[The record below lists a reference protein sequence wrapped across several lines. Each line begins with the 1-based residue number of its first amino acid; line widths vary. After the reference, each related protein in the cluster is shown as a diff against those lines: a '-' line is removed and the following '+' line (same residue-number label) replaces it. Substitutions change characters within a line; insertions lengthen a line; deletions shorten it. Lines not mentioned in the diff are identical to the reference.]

1 MEDGGKGGMDERRR
15 TRDPAN
21 RRTGEPENRRSGG
34 PAERTPRPR
43 CDNEPVSIPADSI
56 TIFAVDG
63 LPEVHPGDDLAAL
76 LGDALEKCV
85 EAGDILVITSKIVSK
100 AEGRIIEASDREGA
114 ITAETRRLVA
124 TRTSI
129 HGTTRIVETHL
140 GLVMAAAGVDASNVP
155 DGTIALLPI
164 DPDASALALATA
176 LRARLGVA
184 VGVILSDT
192 FGRPWRDGQTDV
204 AIGAAGLHV
213 VDDLRGSTD
222 TQGRTLEVTVPAI
235 ADELAG
241 AADLVKGKAAGR
253 PVAVVRGL
261 GRFVTGLD
269 AVGAKRLI
277 RVGELDMFR
286 LGSDEAER
294 QGYERGR
301 AEALAE
307 RDTERA
313 SESGTGT
320 GTGPGIDSRADRT
333 SEGYDEGYAE
343 GYTEGF
349 AEGSSKSS
357 PDSRAE

>member
-1 MEDGGKGGMDERRR
+1 M
-15 TRDPAN
+15 
-21 RRTGEPENRRSGG
+21 
-34 PAERTPRPR
+34 
-43 CDNEPVSIPADSI
+43 SIPLDAV
-56 TIFAVDG
+56 TIFAIDG
-63 LPEVHPGDDLAAL
+63 LPEIQPGDDLAAL
-76 LGDALEKCV
+76 LGDALAGTL

-100 AEGRIIEASDREGA
+100 AEGRVIRAADREAA

-124 TRTSI
+124 SRTGA

-155 DGTIALLPI
+155 DGTIALLPV
-164 DPDASALALATA
+164 DPDASALAFATA

-204 AIGAAGLHV
+204 AIGAAGLRV

-261 GRFVTGLD
+261 GRYVTGLD

-277 RVGELDMFR
+277 RVAELDMFH
-286 LGSDEAER
+286 LGS
-294 QGYERGR
+294 
-301 AEALAE
+301 AEA
-307 RDTERA
+307 R
-313 SESGTGT
+313 
-320 GTGPGIDSRADRT
+320 
-333 SEGYDEGYAE
+333 SEGYDEGYAD
-343 GYTEGF
+343 GF
-349 AEGSSKSS
+349 AEGLAESQ
-357 PDSRAE
+357 RATTED

>member
-1 MEDGGKGGMDERRR
+1 MS
-15 TRDPAN
+15 A
-21 RRTGEPENRRSGG
+21 
-34 PAERTPRPR
+34 TP
-43 CDNEPVSIPADSI
+43 EPV

-63 LPEVHPGDDLAAL
+63 LPEIHPGDDLAKA
-76 LGDALEKCV
+76 LGDALLGT
-85 EAGDILVITSKIVSK
+85 ALDGDILVITSKIVSK
-100 AEGRIIEASDREGA
+100 AEGRIIQAADREEA

-124 TRTSI
+124 SRSSI
-129 HGTTRIVETHL
+129 HGTTRIVENHL

-155 DGTIALLPI
+155 DGTIALLPV

-176 LRARLGVA
+176 LRSRLGVA
-184 VGVILSDT
+184 LGVILSDT

-269 AVGAKRLI
+269 APGAKRLI
-277 RVGELDMFR
+277 RVAELDMFR

-294 QGYERGR
+294 QGYERGHSEGR
-301 AEALAE
+301 AA
-307 RDTERA
+307 
-313 SESGTGT
+313 
-320 GTGPGIDSRADRT
+320 
-333 SEGYDEGYAE
+333 GYDEGYAA
-343 GYTEGF
+343 GFTEGQ
-349 AEGSSKSS
+349 AEGQS
-357 PDSRAE
+357 PGQSESQQDSTDD

>member
-1 MEDGGKGGMDERRR
+1 MK
-15 TRDPAN
+15 A
-21 RRTGEPENRRSGG
+21 
-34 PAERTPRPR
+34 
-43 CDNEPVSIPADSI
+43 PVAPPGDAV
-56 TIFAVDG
+56 TVFAVGG
-63 LPEVHPGDDLAAL
+63 LPEIQPGDDLAQL
-76 LGDALEKCV
+76 LGDALV
-85 EAGDILVITSKIVSK
+85 GVLSDGDILVITSKIVSK
-100 AEGRIIEASDREGA
+100 AENRLIRASDREHA
-114 ITAETRRLVA
+114 ITAETRRVVA
-124 TRTSI
+124 SRTST

-155 DGTIALLPI
+155 DGTIALLPA

-235 ADELAG
+235 ADELAA

-261 GRFVTGLD
+261 GRYVTGLD
-269 AVGAKRLI
+269 AEGAKRLI
-277 RVGELDMFR
+277 RVAELDMFR
-286 LGSDEAER
+286 LGSDEADR

-301 AEALAE
+301 AE
-307 RDTERA
+307 
-313 SESGTGT
+313 
-320 GTGPGIDSRADRT
+320 
-333 SEGYDEGYAE
+333 GYDEGYAA
-343 GYTEGF
+343 GF
-349 AEGSSKSS
+349 AEGL
-357 PDSRAE
+357 AETQQESTAD

>member
-1 MEDGGKGGMDERRR
+1 VSGLPED
-15 TRDPAN
+15 A
-21 RRTGEPENRRSGG
+21 
-34 PAERTPRPR
+34 
-43 CDNEPVSIPADSI
+43 VSV
-56 TIFAVDG
+56 FAVDG
-63 LPEVHPGDDLAAL
+63 LPEIQAGADLASL
-76 LGDALEKCV
+76 LGDAL
-85 EAGDILVITSKIVSK
+85 AGILRDGDILVITSKIVSK
-100 AEGRIIEASDREGA
+100 AEGRIVTAADREDA

-124 TRTSI
+124 SRAGT

-155 DGTIALLPI
+155 DGTIALLPL

-176 LRARLGVA
+176 LRAQLGVA

-277 RVGELDMFR
+277 RNPELDMFR
-286 LGSDEAER
+286 LGSDEADR
-294 QGYERGR
+294 QGYERG
-301 AEALAE
+301 
-307 RDTERA
+307 
-313 SESGTGT
+313 
-320 GTGPGIDSRADRT
+320 
-333 SEGYDEGYAE
+333 YDEGYAA
-343 GYTEGF
+343 GF
-349 AEGSSKSS
+349 AEGQSEGSSTEAGDGSGL
-357 PDSRAE
+357 A

>member
-1 MEDGGKGGMDERRR
+1 MSEL
-15 TRDPAN
+15 PAL
-21 RRTGEPENRRSGG
+21 
-34 PAERTPRPR
+34 PA
-43 CDNEPVSIPADSI
+43 DAVSI
-56 TIFAVDG
+56 FALDG
-63 LPEVHPGDDLAAL
+63 LPEIQPGDDLAAL
-76 LGDALEKCV
+76 LGDAFAGTLID
-85 EAGDILVITSKIVSK
+85 GDILVITSKVVSK
-100 AEGRIIEASDREGA
+100 AEGRIVRTADREDA

-124 TRTSI
+124 SRSGTY
-129 HGTTRIVETHL
+129 GTTRIVETHH

-155 DGTIALLPI
+155 DGTIALLPV

-176 LRARLGVA
+176 IRARLGVSL
-184 VGVILSDT
+184 GVILSDT

-277 RVGELDMFR
+277 RVAELDMFS
-286 LGSDEAER
+286 LGSEEADR
-294 QGYERGR
+294 QGYERG
-301 AEALAE
+301 LAE
-307 RDTERA
+307 GRA
-313 SESGTGT
+313 QGQRE
-320 GTGPGIDSRADRT
+320 A
-333 SEGYDEGYAE
+333 YDEGYAAGLAAAAVRFSGVSAVATPE
-343 GYTEGF
+343 NPGIS
-349 AEGSSKSS
+349 AA
-357 PDSRAE
+357 PA

>member
-1 MEDGGKGGMDERRR
+1 MEERLTGVPATEPRSPTAPEPQR
-15 TRDPAN
+15 TRQP
-21 RRTGEPENRRSGG
+21 PH
-34 PAERTPRPR
+34 RPR
-43 CDNEPVSIPADSI
+43 CDNEPVSTPADSVA
-56 TIFAVDG
+56 IFALDG

-76 LGDALEKCV
+76 LGDALEGHV

-100 AEGRIIEASDREGA
+100 AEGRIIRAADREDA
-114 ITAETRRLVA
+114 ITAETRRVVA
-124 TRTSI
+124 SRASI

-176 LRARLGVA
+176 LRTRLGVA

-277 RVGELDMFR
+277 RAAEFDMFR
-286 LGSDEAER
+286 LGSDEAE
-294 QGYERGR
+294 QQ
-301 AEALAE
+301 
-307 RDTERA
+307 
-313 SESGTGT
+313 
-320 GTGPGIDSRADRT
+320 
-333 SEGYDEGYAE
+333 GYDEGYAA
-343 GYTEGF
+343 GF
-349 AEGSSKSS
+349 AEGSAEGSA
-357 PDSRAE
+357 DSRSE

>member
-1 MEDGGKGGMDERRR
+1 VAKI
-15 TRDPAN
+15 
-21 RRTGEPENRRSGG
+21 RS
-34 PAERTPRPR
+34 AEEGTAAAR
-43 CDNEPVSIPADSI
+43 CDNEPVSIPADSV

-63 LPEVHPGDDLAAL
+63 IPEIHPGDDLAVL
-76 LGDALEKCV
+76 LGDAL
-85 EAGDILVITSKIVSK
+85 AGRLADGDILVITSKVVSK
-100 AEGRIIEASDREGA
+100 AEGRIIEAADREDA
-114 ITAETRRLVA
+114 ITSETRRLVA
-124 TRTSI
+124 SRAGA

-155 DGTIALLPI
+155 DGTIALLPV

-184 VGVILSDT
+184 LGVIISDT

-204 AIGAAGLHV
+204 AIGAAGLRV

-222 TQGRTLEVTVPAI
+222 TQGRALEVTVPAV

-286 LGSDEAER
+286 LGSDEAEHL
-294 QGYERGR
+294 GYERGR
-301 AEALAE
+301 
-307 RDTERA
+307 
-313 SESGTGT
+313 SES
-320 GTGPGIDSRADRT
+320 RT
-333 SEGYDEGYAE
+333 ESYDEGYAA
-343 GYTEGF
+343 GF
-349 AEGSSKSS
+349 AEGQAEARSEFQR
-357 PDSRAE
+357 DSTDD